1 MAPKKKP
8 GLSSP
13 AKKKRRT
20 STKAKAAT
28 VTNTPAEGTS
38 HEGEGETPAET
49 PACSARTERSASPP
63 GSPASKRS
71 ASPDRGEQVSLF
83 GEYNLYYQFVLIF
96 KTSCRTSVALFVQN
110 SFMKVV
116 MHYR

>member
-1 MAPKKKP
+1 MARKKKP

-13 AKKKRRT
+13 AKKKTRT
-20 STKAKAAT
+20 SIKAKAAT

-63 GSPASKRS
+63 GSPASERS
-71 ASPDRGEQVSLF
+71 ASPDRGEEVCLF
-83 GEYNLYYQFVLIF
+83 GEYNLYYQFVSIF
-96 KTSCRTSVALFVQN
+96 KTSCRTSVALFVRN
-110 SFMKVV
+110 SFMTVV
-116 MHYR
+116 MHYS